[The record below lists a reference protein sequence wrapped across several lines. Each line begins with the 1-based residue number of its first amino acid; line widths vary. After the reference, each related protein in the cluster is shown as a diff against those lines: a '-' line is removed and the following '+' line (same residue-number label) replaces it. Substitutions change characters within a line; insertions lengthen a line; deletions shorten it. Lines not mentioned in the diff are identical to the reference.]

1 MAEHETV
8 QREQVAYRRVLAAI
22 RKIAKSLDVDN
33 ELTEGVT
40 NAYHQ
45 DTDVRDMRRMEAF
58 APFLESV
65 AEQVEP
71 NSKPKGN
78 SKADKE

>member
-8 QREQVAYRRVLAAI
+8 QREQAAYRRVLAAI
-22 RKIAKSLDVDN
+22 RKIAKALDVDN
-33 ELTEGVT
+33 ELTDGIT

-58 APFLESV
+58 APFLEAV
-65 AEQVEP
+65 AEEVDSG
-71 NSKPKGN
+71 SKSKSN